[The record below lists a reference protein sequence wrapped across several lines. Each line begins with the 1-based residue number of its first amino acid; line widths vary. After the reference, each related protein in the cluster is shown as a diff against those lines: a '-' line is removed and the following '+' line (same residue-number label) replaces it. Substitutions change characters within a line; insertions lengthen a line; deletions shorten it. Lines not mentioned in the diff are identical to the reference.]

1 MFCYDENYL
10 CSSNA
15 QALSISLPLGEDE
28 FQQKECLPYFSGLLP
43 EGEIKRKISSYLH
56 VSESSTVRLLEVL
69 GGECAGT
76 VVFNSED
83 EPPLRLKT
91 EYELREENYTLIT
104 DKEISELIDK
114 MEASPLVFSRKDF
127 RLSLAGVQ
135 QKIALAHFDD
145 KWFVPKGSAP
155 STHIIKPAR
164 RDFSD
169 IAQNEYLSMHL
180 GAIFIGDAALST
192 LIDFCGK
199 KVFCVRRFDRIQDGN
214 KIRRVHQEDMC
225 QALGIMGDKKY
236 QADGGPS
243 VKDIYRLISE
253 KSSNPIA
260 DMRSLLS
267 SVIFQF
273 LIGNCDAHGK
283 NFSFLEEKDSSVLS
297 PAYDIVSTAIY
308 PSLTRKL
315 SMKIGDEYEL
325 DKVGRRHLVE
335 LADKVGVRVSVIN
348 TILEDFEKKMPE
360 AKDFLKTDEVAFE
373 NPELAAV
380 IWKGFLARWHSI
392 F

>member
-1 MFCYDENYL
+1 MNFSKKNVCR
-10 CSSNA
+10 
-15 QALSISLPLGEDE
+15 ISQGCFP
-28 FQQKECLPYFSGLLP
+28 
-43 EGEIKRKISSYLH
+43 GEIKRKISSYLH

-83 EPPLRLKT
+83 EPPLQLKT

-135 QKIALAHFDD
+135 QKIALAYFDD

-164 RDFSD
+164 RDFLD